1 MGDRVNQSELARRLN
16 VSEGAVRKHVKRGI
30 YRAGRDGKYDADE
43 CIALYRA
50 TVDPDA
56 ALKGAA
62 GGEAVSRQ
70 PAKLAHGETP
80 LARSRAAHIALQA
93 KRQHLALQKERGELI
108 KFDDALRAAR
118 AVVTVIVERLDG
130 APAQIAQRVQGLD
143 AVAAERVARE
153 IIDGIRIEIAGI
165 AGSIVGVRNAASS

>member
-30 YRAGRDGKYDADE
+30 YRAGKDGKYDAEE

-50 TVDPDA
+50 NVDPDA
-56 ALKGAA
+56 ALKGVA
-62 GGEAVSRQ
+62 GGEAVSQQ
-70 PAKLAHGETP
+70 PGKLTSGETP
-80 LARSRAAHIALQA
+80 LARSRAAVTALQA
-93 KRQHLALQKERGELI
+93 QREHLRLQKEKGELI

-118 AVVTVIVERLDG
+118 AVVTTIVERLDG

-143 AVAAERVARE
+143 PVAAERVARD
-153 IIDGIRIEIAGI
+153 IIDGIRSEIAGI
-165 AGSIVGVRNAASS
+165 AGSIEEVGNATTV